1 MSLLRKYIEIVAD
14 LEERILGGEIKPG
27 QRLPS
32 IRQLSETYQC
42 SKSTII
48 RGFADLKRRHL
59 IYSIPQSG
67 YYAVGRKDPASIEDS
82 KPFVDFSS
90 AAPDPSVFPYLDF
103 QHCINKA
110 VDTYQD
116 DLFRYG
122 TAQGLPTLLR
132 LLQKQLQSYQ
142 VFTDVQHLCIT
153 SGVQQALA
161 ILGLMSFPNHK
172 QKVLV
177 EQPTYHLLIQLLELH
192 HIPTLT
198 IKRTASGIDFQELE
212 RLFQQESIKFFY
224 TMPRFHNPLGTSYSQ
239 KEKKQIAY
247 LAQKYDVYII
257 EDDYLADL
265 EHDTKADPIH
275 TYAHSHVIYLKSYSK
290 ILFPGL
296 RVGVAV
302 IPAPLQEAF
311 YAYKKL
317 MDIDS
322 SMLSQAALEIYV
334 KSGMFDRHREKIRL
348 SYTGKMEQVNKV
360 FRKWQQHQ
368 GVVEAPLNGGVHTY
382 IKTRARMSETNVKT
396 NLLKRGIIIDTMD
409 RYYMKFS
416 EKELLW
422 RINVSYV
429 EETRIE
435 KALGEVAEVLQL

>member
-1 MSLLRKYIEIVAD
+1 MRKYVEIVAD
-14 LEERILGGEIKPG
+14 LEVRILGGVLKPG
-27 QRLPS
+27 QKLPS
-32 IRQLSETYQC
+32 IRQLSESYQC

-48 RGFADLKRRHL
+48 RGFADLQSRHL
-59 IYSIPQSG
+59 IYSVPQSG
-67 YYAVGRKDPASIEDS
+67 YYVVGRKDHTLLEET
-82 KPFVDFSS
+82 KQLVDFSS

-122 TAQGLPTLLR
+122 TPQGLPTLLR
-132 LLQKQLQSYQ
+132 LLQKQLQFYQ
-142 VFTDVQHLCIT
+142 VFTDVKDLCIT

-172 QKVLV
+172 EKILV
-177 EQPTYHLLIQLLELH
+177 EQPTYHLMIQFLELH
-192 HIPTLT
+192 KIPTLT

-265 EHDTKADPIH
+265 EHDAKADPIH
-275 TYAHSHVIYLKSYSK
+275 AYSHSHVIYLKSYSK

-296 RVGVAV
+296 RIGVAV
-302 IPAPLQEAF
+302 IPAPLQASF
-311 YAYKKL
+311 YTYKKM

-348 SYTGKMEQVNKV
+348 SYVARMEQVNKV
-360 FRKWQQHQ
+360 LRNWQQSPS
-368 GVVEAPLNGGVHTY
+368 VVEAPLNGGVHTY
-382 IKTRARMSETNVKT
+382 IKTKERISETNVK
-396 NLLKRGIIIDTMD
+396 NSLLKRGIIMDTVD
-409 RYYMKFS
+409 RYYMQS
-416 EKELLW
+416 YEKEVLW

-429 EETRIE
+429 EESRIS
-435 KALGEVAEVLQL
+435 KALGEVVEVLRL

>member
-1 MSLLRKYIEIVAD
+1 MRKYIEIVAD

-27 QRLPS
+27 QKLPS

-48 RGFADLKRRHL
+48 RSFTDLQRRHL
-59 IYSIPQSG
+59 IYSVPQSG
-67 YYAVGRKDPASIEDS
+67 YYVVGRKEPASLADATS
-82 KPFVDFSS
+82 FVDFSS

-122 TAQGLPTLLR
+122 TSQGLPTLLR

-142 VFTDVQHLCIT
+142 VFTDIQHLCIT

-161 ILGLMSFPNHK
+161 ILGLMSFPNKK
-172 QKVLV
+172 QIVLV
-177 EQPTYHLLIQLLELH
+177 EQPTYHLLIQLLEIH
-192 HIPTLT
+192 QIPTLT
-198 IKRTASGIDFQELE
+198 IKRTASGINFQELE
-212 RLFQQESIKFFY
+212 RLFQQEPIKFFY

-265 EHDTKADPIH
+265 EHNTKADPIH
-275 TYAHSHVIYLKSYSK
+275 TYAQSHVIYLKSYSK

-296 RVGVAV
+296 RVGVAG
-302 IPAPLQEAF
+302 IPEPLQEAF

-334 KSGMFDRHREKIRL
+334 KSGMFDRHRQKIRL
-348 SYTGKMEQVNKV
+348 SYARRMEQVNKM
-360 FRKWQQHQ
+360 FREWQQSHN
-368 GVVEAPLNGGVHTY
+368 VVEAPLNGGVHSY
-382 IKTRARMSETNVKT
+382 MKTKERISETKVKT
-396 NLLKRGIIIDTMD
+396 NLLKRGIIIDTVD
-409 RYYMKFS
+409 RYYMKDS

-422 RINVSYV
+422 RINVSNV
-429 EETRIE
+429 EEARIA
-435 KALGEVAEVLQL
+435 KALGEIAEVLRL